1 MPFSSQN
8 QHKDKLIGSLLQEN
22 KKLLGKLA
30 TLVQKRP
37 SYVPGRFGA
46 QFAPAHSAF
55 NQKILGPNLLRL
67 SIKRL

>member
-1 MPFSSQN
+1 LPISSQN

-30 TLVQKRP
+30 ALAQKRP

-46 QFAPAHSAF
+46 QFAPAAF